1 MEKKGSLLKGYLFI
15 IASAV
20 IFGCMPLIAKGMY
33 ADGVNSM
40 SVVLF
45 RNLLSLPVLGFLG
58 WRQSGS
64 MKISRKALP
73 SIAFLAVLGPLG
85 TPLLLYSSYQYIS
98 SGTATV
104 FHFVYPAMVIL
115 LGAILLK
122 RKSGLGQLLCV
133 ALCVIGI
140 VLFYDPAQKLDLWGG
155 SLALLS
161 GLAYAGYILLLSVFK
176 YKEISGFKL
185 SFYVAGISSVILLVI
200 CLAGNML
207 ILPTTVVGWLCALA
221 MGMIV
226 SACAMVLFQQGTFL
240 IGGERASILSTFEP
254 ITGVVVGVLV
264 FHEPVGPGMLIGTA
278 LVILASILIA
288 VFDMRS
294 GKTNEH

>member
-1 MEKKGSLLKGYLFI
+1 MNQKNNLIKGYLFV

-33 ADGVNSM
+33 AEGVTST

-45 RNLLSLPVLGFLG
+45 RNLLSLPMLGFLG
-58 WRQSGS
+58 WRQSGDL
-64 MKISRKALP
+64 KITRKALP
-73 SIAFLAVLGPLG
+73 AIALLAILGPFA

-115 LGAILLK
+115 LGTVLLK

-133 ALCVIGI
+133 ALCVFGI

-185 SFYVAGISSVILLVI
+185 SFYVSGISSVILLAI
-200 CLAGNML
+200 CLTGNVL
-207 ILPTTVVGWLCALA
+207 TFPTTIVGWLCAFA

-226 SACAMVLFQQGTFL
+226 NACAMVLFQQGTFL

-254 ITGVVVGVLV
+254 ITGVVVGILA
-264 FHEPVGPGMLIGTA
+264 FQEAVGPGMLAGTI
-278 LVILASILIA
+278 LVVLASILIA
-288 VFDMRS
+288 VFDMRK
-294 GKTNEH
+294 G